1 MLEIKTHMVTCS
13 SFSSSLLSQLIKLD
27 HVSSVQETNDMCRD
41 EAILTVS
48 ISPSHLAH
56 SMDKMTRANDNGD
69 CQASSHD

>member
-1 MLEIKTHMVTCS
+1 
-13 SFSSSLLSQLIKLD
+13 
-27 HVSSVQETNDMCRD
+27 MCRD